1 MVSILDMKY
10 LKPNVGFKRVLHTLN
25 AFECYKQFYANSFM
39 LKMSQLE
46 QLLNKQFGIF
56 YFIRIKNNTKIKQ
69 KCYGY
74 F

>member
-10 LKPNVGFKRVLHTLN
+10 LKPNVGFK
-25 AFECYKQFYANSFM
+25 YSFM